1 MSATAKQTIKLK
13 KLSKHNTTWHPESTL
28 VFKSPGTGKD
38 KVVIGRWIDEELIP
52 LDEEAVT
59 LCETWAFTPD
69 PDLMGETEDE
79 DGEDGEP
86 DPDAPVE
93 EEWGGATESD
103 SEKGKEEV
111 KEQVKEKG
119 KEEVKEQVKENV
131 KENVKEKVKLSTI
144 ATSFSSEV
152 ERLTQELSKEII
164 PIITKLEQELAST
177 KEQLECKTEE
187 CKDYKQKF
195 ESINQKF
202 EAMKSIFSPN

>member
-1 MSATAKQTIKLK
+1 MSATAKQSIKLK

-38 KVVIGRWIDEELIP
+38 KVVIGRWIDDELIP

-69 PDLMGETEDE
+69 PDLMGESEE
-79 DGEDGEP
+79 EEGEGEDGEP
-86 DPDAPVE
+86 DPEPLE

-111 KEQVKEKG
+111 KEQVKEEV
-119 KEEVKEQVKENV
+119 KEEVKSK
-131 KENVKEKVKLSTI
+131 TI
-144 ATSFSSEV
+144 ATNFSSEV
-152 ERLTQELSKEII
+152 ERLTQALSKEII
-164 PIITKLEQELAST
+164 PIVTKLEQELAST
-177 KEQLECKTEE
+177 KEQLESKTEE

>member
-59 LCETWAFTPD
+59 ICETWAFTPD

-79 DGEDGEP
+79 EGVEEGVDGEP
-86 DPDAPVE
+86 DPDAPLE

-111 KEQVKEKG
+111 KENV
-119 KEEVKEQVKENV
+119 KEEVKEN
-131 KENVKEKVKLSTI
+131 VKLSTI

-177 KEQLECKTEE
+177 KEQLESKTEE